1 MLTLMLMLIG
11 YGGNI
16 VAIILVLGAIAAII
30 IYVYQLRANKRLE
43 EEESK
48 KPGYG
53 NDIFNISDDPIPFGN
68 EQHEE
73 KYLYSNPYDDLER
86 LASLYEKD
94 IITKEEFE
102 KKKKELLDRI

>member
-1 MLTLMLMLIG
+1 MLTLTLWLIG
-11 YGGNI
+11 YGGYT

-43 EEESK
+43 EEESQ

-53 NDIFNISDDPIPFGN
+53 NDIFNISDDPIPFGK
-68 EQHEE
+68 EEHEE

-86 LASLYEKD
+86 LASLHEKG

-102 KKKKELLDRI
+102 SKKKELLDRI